1 MFQKLDFPAL
11 QGAVILDGEQLES
24 KTRLHFAE
32 GDNWRTGSRA
42 RSWRTKKRDKAVW
55 RLHEEGVLMEAE
67 GFLSSH
73 CGDFRG
79 WTDEAL
85 DMFVLAQLNALCKPC
100 FPLRESLQ

>member
-42 RSWRTKKRDKAVW
+42 RS
-55 RLHEEGVLMEAE
+55 
-67 GFLSSH
+67 
-73 CGDFRG
+73 
-79 WTDEAL
+79 
-85 DMFVLAQLNALCKPC
+85 
-100 FPLRESLQ
+100 